1 MKKKSREGEHLEK
14 FPQDFTDM
22 KEKGQKK
29 LAICTAGYQEIMCV
43 NV

>member
-1 MKKKSREGEHLEK
+1 MKEMSREGEHLEK

-29 LAICTAGYQEIMCV
+29 LAICTAGHQEIMFV